1 MKSNSDGKLRPK
13 NIRYIILGLGLVC
26 AFLITAVS
34 IYMVNY
40 GPKSKNERAIEAVMT
55 SLLTCPDV
63 ELTQLM
69 ELSSLHVG
77 EGFIEEPKVEDV
89 ERLNNKINDMF
100 GPYVTEKT
108 LGYIM
113 YSTLRYHFI
122 AEEKG
127 SEVRVKDIEINQD
140 KKDSRSY
147 TFTVHLNYT
156 SPNMD
161 KNELIVNGRAQ
172 CLEPGKISF
181 LRFEDDF
188 YKNEFVIRNVQGS
201 Y

>member
-1 MKSNSDGKLRPK
+1 MISNSDTKLRPK
-13 NIRYIILGLGLVC
+13 NIKYIILGLGLLC
-26 AFLITAVS
+26 AIIITAVS
-34 IYMVNY
+34 IYMVKY
-40 GPKSKNERAIEAVMT
+40 SPRSKNERAIKAVIT

-63 ELTQLM
+63 ELTGLM
-69 ELSSLHVG
+69 ELSVLKVG
-77 EGFIEEPKVEDV
+77 PGFVEEPKAEDV

-113 YSTLRYHFI
+113 YSPLKYHSI

-127 SEVRVKDIEINQD
+127 SEIRVEDIEINQD
-140 KKDSRSY
+140 KKDSRSF

-156 SPNMD
+156 SPDID

-172 CLEPGKISF
+172 CLEEGKISF

-188 YKNEFVIRNVQGS
+188 YKNEFVIRNVQG
-201 Y
+201 